1 MAWCSS
7 IKELGLLLAAQLV
20 IQQAIEGEIR
30 GRWHAM
36 CIARLT
42 ARFVTPQII
51 GIGHTMSTSKRSD
64 ALSASL
70 SAHVPE
76 SASATSRT
84 GEAEAPTASAL
95 PSESDL
101 NVKAAPF
108 VPASAPVT
116 PNLSLSTADEVCV
129 IADTQTPP
137 PPSPTY
143 TCSAATMD
151 QGLEACT

>member
-7 IKELGLLLAAQLV
+7 IKELDLICGSLIQLV
-20 IQQAIEGEIR
+20 IERVIEGEVC
-30 GRWHAM
+30 GNHAM
-36 CIARLT
+36 CISHLT
-42 ARFVTPQII
+42 ARFATAQII
-51 GIGHTMSTSKRSD
+51 GTAHTMSISKSSD
-64 ALSASL
+64 AISVSL

-76 SASATSRT
+76 RASATSRT
-84 GEAEAPTASAL
+84 GEAETPTASAL

-101 NVKAAPF
+101 NAKAAPF

-143 TCSAATMD
+143 I
-151 QGLEACT
+151 